1 LAGHSL
7 KLAPGRES
15 NEFSL
20 FWRLVVKRSRPGA
33 PRGLLV
39 AWWLCEQLQKRFQP
53 ARSVA
58 GSKHR
63 LLQLR
68 VIRYAGPPVVLRD
81 STPVTRGA
89 WLGEVH
95 MDNLRMMAVQRSG
108 SGLLR
113 ATRDELTAI
122 ARWLDYSRSPIVALY
137 GETLIGAAAERI
149 GFECRAR
156 PMTFKARFDR
166 GYFNGLLALY
176 NPDGLERLKRG
187 RTLRAPLQY
196 VWMSRRELDKHY
208 RRRLDEDCVKAQER
222 PRP

>member
-1 LAGHSL
+1 
-7 KLAPGRES
+7 
-15 NEFSL
+15 
-20 FWRLVVKRSRPGA
+20 
-33 PRGLLV
+33 
-39 AWWLCEQLQKRFQP
+39 LQKLFQP

-68 VIRYAGPPVVLRD
+68 VIRYAGAPVVLRD
-81 STPVTRGA
+81 STLVTRGA

-95 MDNLRMMAVQRSG
+95 LDNLRMMALERSG
-108 SGLLR
+108 SRRLGALR
-113 ATRDELTAI
+113 DDLTAI
-122 ARWLDYSRSPIVALY
+122 ARWLDHAQSPVIALY
-137 GETLIGAAAERI
+137 GETLMRAAAERI

-187 RTLRAPLQY
+187 RTLRAPLHY
-196 VWMSRRELDKHY
+196 LWMSRRELDRHY
-208 RRRLDEDCVKAQER
+208 RGRLDKDCDEAQER